1 MLQIII
7 LVLLFI
13 IITAELLI
21 RAQQQLGLCSLVIPV
36 VFVGVHVGLVVMVVG
51 CLPAFH
57 K

>member
-13 IITAELLI
+13 IITAEILI